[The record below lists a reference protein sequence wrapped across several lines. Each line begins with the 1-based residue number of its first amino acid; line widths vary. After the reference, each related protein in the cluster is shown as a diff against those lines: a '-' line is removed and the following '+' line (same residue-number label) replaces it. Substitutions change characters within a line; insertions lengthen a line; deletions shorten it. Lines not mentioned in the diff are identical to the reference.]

1 VGVVFLFFLW
11 ALQIQISKYLSK
23 DWFVGIR
30 VGVARS
36 VLANGKKLQEK
47 NGRKLKQF
55 FKV

>member
-23 DWFVGIR
+23 VWFVGIR